1 MTQYQSII
9 TLEPGG
15 DQHDAV
21 LGRETLGTRFD
32 HESFFVTGE
41 TSSVEQNRDDGAS
54 CHGKFP
60 LRPFSK

>member
-1 MTQYQSII
+1 
-9 TLEPGG
+9 
-15 DQHDAV
+15 V